1 MEYNQPT
8 GKKTMNTLT
17 EKESRNGIDRK
28 EVLRTAGSTA
38 LVAFLGISLAS
49 CDVTS
54 SNDDELPEDE
64 NNDDNGA
71 ISIDGNTVRLN
82 LDDDSLSPLRQAG
95 GWMVL
100 AQASVIAVNIDD
112 DLIRAFTDVCPHASC
127 RNDWQYQNQRFIC
140 TCHNSVFENDGS
152 FVSGPAGRDL
162 PEFAV
167 QRQGNIVTITK

>member
-1 MEYNQPT
+1 MDNSID
-8 GKKTMNTLT
+8 KDI
-17 EKESRNGIDRK
+17 RNGMDRK
-28 EVLRTAGSTA
+28 EFLRTAGSTA
-38 LVAFLGISLAS
+38 LFAFLGISLAS

-54 SNDDELPEDE
+54 SNDDELPENG
-64 NNDDNGA
+64 NNNNEA
-71 ISIDGNTVRLN
+71 ITIDGNTVRLN

-100 AQASVIAVNIDD
+100 GQASVIVVNIDG

-127 RNDWQYQNQRFIC
+127 RNNWQYQNQRFIC